1 MNHLAMKA
9 VVVDDSRPNL
19 LLVEAMAKTIGLEV
33 SSFINPVEALAHVRK
48 HGADMIL
55 TDYSMPQMDGITL
68 LKEIRR
74 THKDVPIIM
83 ITAADNDTSLE
94 LDALESGV
102 TDFLTKPINT
112 AKFTAKVKNL
122 ATLRHYQRLHG
133 DRAAL
138 LEDEVRTATNVIVER
153 ELETLQILG
162 KAAEFRDPNTRNHE
176 ERIGKYTRLIAKSL
190 GLDEEEQNL
199 ICQASQLHD
208 IGKIGIPDNILLK
221 PGRLTQEETEVVRS
235 HAIIGYN
242 ILKDRKSHYLKAA
255 ATIALTHHE
264 KFDGSGYPSG
274 LSSGNIPLWGR
285 ITAIADVFD
294 VLTSKRSYKEPWS
307 LDDAITY
314 LADNKNS
321 HFDPELVDL
330 FIESDCGIITIE
342 SGKAVLSMPEPPW
355 LKYAPR
361 VGSLE

>member
-1 MNHLAMKA
+1 MIPLAMQA
-9 VVVDDSRPNL
+9 VVIDDSRPNL
-19 LLVEAMAKTIGLEV
+19 LLIEAMAKTIGLEV
-33 SSFINPVEALAHVRK
+33 SSFINPVAALAHVRK
-48 HGADMIL
+48 NGADMIL

-68 LKEIRR
+68 LREIRR

-83 ITAADNDTSLE
+83 ITASDNNMALE
-94 LDALESGV
+94 LEALESGV
-102 TDFLTKPINT
+102 TDFLTKPVNT

-122 ATLRHYQRLHG
+122 ATLRHFQRLHG

-138 LEDEVRTATNVIVER
+138 LEDEVRKATNVIVER

-176 ERIGKYTRLIAKSL
+176 ERIGEYTRLIARSL

-199 ICQASQLHD
+199 ICQSSQLHD
-208 IGKIGIPDNILLK
+208 IGKIGIPDSILLK
-221 PGRLTQEETEVVRS
+221 PGKLTKEEIEVVRS
-235 HAIIGYN
+235 HPIIGYN

-255 ATIALTHHE
+255 AVIALSHHE
-264 KFDGSGYPSG
+264 KFDGSGYPKG
-274 LSSGNIPLWGR
+274 LSGANIPLWGR

-307 LDDAITY
+307 FSDATAY
-314 LADNKNS
+314 LVDNKNT

-330 FIESDCGIITIE
+330 FIAGDFGIIAANGE
-342 SGKAVLSMPEPPW
+342 RQLDQGLNLAVGNMP
-355 LKYAPR
+355 
-361 VGSLE
+361 

>member
-1 MNHLAMKA
+1 MTPQAMKA
-9 VVVDDSRPNL
+9 VVIDDSRANL
-19 LLVEAMAKTIGLEV
+19 MLLEAMAKNIGLEV
-33 SSFINPVEALAHVRK
+33 SSFVNPVEALEYVRK
-48 HGADMIL
+48 NGVDMIL

-74 THKDVPIIM
+74 THKDVPIVM
-83 ITAADNDTSLE
+83 ITASDNDMALE
-94 LDALESGV
+94 LEALESGV
-102 TDFLTKPINT
+102 TDFLTKPINA

-122 ATLRHYQRLHG
+122 ATLRYFQRLHG

-138 LEDEVRTATNVIVER
+138 LEDEVKKATGVILER

-176 ERIGKYTRLIAKSL
+176 ERIGEYTRLIAKSL
-190 GLDEEEQNL
+190 GLDEEEQHL
-199 ICQASQLHD
+199 ISQASQLHD

-221 PGRLTQEETEVVRS
+221 PGKLTNEEMEVIRS
-235 HAIIGYN
+235 HPIIGYN

-264 KFDGSGYPSG
+264 KFDGSGYPNRLSG
-274 LSSGNIPLWGR
+274 KNIPLWGR

-294 VLTSKRSYKEPWS
+294 VLTTRRSYKAPWS
-307 LDDAITY
+307 CDDAMSHM
-314 LADNKNS
+314 ADNKNT

-330 FIESDCGIITIE
+330 FIQSNCGIIGNMSPMAEIF
-342 SGKAVLSMPEPPW
+342 
-355 LKYAPR
+355 R
-361 VGSLE
+361 

>member
-1 MNHLAMKA
+1 MISLAMRA
-9 VVVDDSRPNL
+9 VVIDDSRPNL
-19 LLVEAMAKTIGLEV
+19 LLVEAMAKDIGLEV
-33 SSFINPVEALAHVRK
+33 SSFMNPVGALAHIRK

-83 ITAADNDTSLE
+83 ITASDNNAQLE
-94 LDALESGV
+94 LAALEGGV
-102 TDFLTKPINT
+102 TDFLTKPINA

-122 ATLRHYQRLHG
+122 VTLRHFQLLHE

-138 LEDEVRTATNVIVER
+138 LEDEVRKATNVIVER

-176 ERIGKYTRLIAKSL
+176 ERIGEYTRLIAKSL

-221 PGRLTQEETEVVRS
+221 PGKLTAEETEVVRS
-235 HAIIGYN
+235 HAMIGYN

-264 KFDGSGYPSG
+264 KFDGSGYPNG
-274 LSSGNIPLWGR
+274 LSGGNIPLWGR

-294 VLTSKRSYKEPWS
+294 VLTTKRSYKDPW
-307 LDDAITY
+307 T
-314 LADNKNS
+314 
-321 HFDPELVDL
+321 
-330 FIESDCGIITIE
+330 T
-342 SGKAVLSMPEPPW
+342 
-355 LKYAPR
+355 
-361 VGSLE
+361 

>member
-1 MNHLAMKA
+1 MRA
-9 VVVDDSRPNL
+9 VVIDDSRPNL
-19 LLVEAMAKTIGLEV
+19 YLVEAMARNSGLDV
-33 SSFINPVEALAHVRK
+33 YGFINPLDALAYIREN
-48 HGADMIL
+48 GADIIL

-74 THKDVPIIM
+74 TLRDVPIIM
-83 ITAADNDTSLE
+83 ITAAENDMTLE
-94 LDALESGV
+94 LEALESGV
-102 TDFLTKPINT
+102 IDFLTKPINI
-112 AKFTAKVKNL
+112 AKFTAKVRNL
-122 ATLRHYQRLHG
+122 ATLRHFQRLHG

-138 LEDEVRTATNVIVER
+138 LEDEVRKATKVIVER

-176 ERIGKYTRLIAKSL
+176 ERIGEYTRLIAKSK

-221 PGRLTQEETEVVRS
+221 PDKLTTEEIDIIRS
-235 HAIIGYN
+235 HTIIGHN

-264 KFDGSGYPSG
+264 KFDGSGYPNG
-274 LSSGNIPLWGR
+274 LSGENIPLWGR

-294 VLTSKRSYKEPWS
+294 VLTTKRSYKEPWS
-307 LDDAITY
+307 LDDAVRY
-314 LADNKNS
+314 LADNRS
-321 HFDPELVDL
+321 THFDPELVDL
-330 FIESDCGIITIE
+330 FIESDFGIIR
-342 SGKAVLSMPEPPW
+342 KADMAETDPW
-355 LKYAPR
+355 FTLRK
-361 VGSLE
+361 